1 MIAPSVLHAFV
12 QSAEAGLAEGATL
25 AAGLGAEVEVA
36 GVLAEAEG
44 MYGPVALVVTIDE
57 EACVLKVVIGD
68 VFACVLEVVV

>member
-1 MIAPSVLHAFV
+1 MIAPSVLHGFA

-36 GVLAEAEG
+36 GVLAEAQG
-44 MYGPVALVVTIDE
+44 KDGPDALVVTMDE

-68 VFACVLEVVV
+68 EFACVLEVVV